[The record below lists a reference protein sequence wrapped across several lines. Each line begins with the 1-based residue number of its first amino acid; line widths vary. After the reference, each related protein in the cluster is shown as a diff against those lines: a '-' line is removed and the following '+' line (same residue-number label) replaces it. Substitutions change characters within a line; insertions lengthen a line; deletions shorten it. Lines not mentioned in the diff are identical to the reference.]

1 MLRTPIPVSAA
12 VIERDGMILAYRRPA
27 SKARPLM
34 YEFPGGKREEGET
47 DEAALIRECREELGV
62 TIAVQELFMELTHVY
77 PDLTVHL
84 TIFQAKIIEG
94 TPQLLEHCDL
104 RWISVA
110 EIDDYKFCPAD
121 KEILCR
127 LKNAQK
133 QP

>member
-62 TIAVQELFMELTHVY
+62 ELNIMGLYTVLTHEY
-77 PDLTVHL
+77 PEITVRL
-84 TIFQAKIIEG
+84 SFFLSEIAEG
-94 TPQLLEHCDL
+94 EPRGLENGSF
-104 RWISVA
+104 R
-110 EIDDYKFCPAD
+110 
-121 KEILCR
+121 
-127 LKNAQK
+127 
-133 QP
+133 